1 MVSTRISKTL
11 IGVLIE
17 KSDKF
22 VKKKTL
28 NSNLHLSFF
37 IFFFF
42 IIFYHLSPFFVQFI
56 AHSSSACEKP
66 NDDMKVLK
74 NSVLQG

>member
-17 KSDKF
+17 TSDKF

-66 NDDMKVLK
+66 NDMKVLK

>member
-37 IFFFF
+37 FFFF
-42 IIFYHLSPFFVQFI
+42 YHFLSFI
-56 AHSSSACEKP
+56 TLFCAVYCSQQQC
-66 NDDMKVLK
+66 M
-74 NSVLQG
+74 

>member
-17 KSDKF
+17 TSDKF

-42 IIFYHLSPFFVQFI
+42 FLSFFIIYHPFLCSLLLTAAV
-56 AHSSSACEKP
+56 H
-66 NDDMKVLK
+66 VK
-74 NSVLQG
+74 NPMMI

>member
-17 KSDKF
+17 TSDKF

-37 IFFFF
+37 IFFFLSFF
-42 IIFYHLSPFFVQFI
+42 IIYHPFLCSLLLTAAV
-56 AHSSSACEKP
+56 H
-66 NDDMKVLK
+66 VK
-74 NSVLQG
+74 NPMMI

>member
-17 KSDKF
+17 TSDKF

-37 IFFFF
+37 FFFF
-42 IIFYHLSPFFVQFI
+42 LSFFIIYHPFLCSLLLTAAV
-56 AHSSSACEKP
+56 H
-66 NDDMKVLK
+66 VK
-74 NSVLQG
+74 NPMI

>member
-17 KSDKF
+17 TSDKF

-37 IFFFF
+37 IFFFYHFLSF
-42 IIFYHLSPFFVQFI
+42 ITLFLCSLLLTAAVHV
-56 AHSSSACEKP
+56 
-66 NDDMKVLK
+66 K
-74 NSVLQG
+74 NPMI

>member
-17 KSDKF
+17 TSDKF

-37 IFFFF
+37 IFYHF
-42 IIFYHLSPFFVQFI
+42 FYHLSPFFVQFI

>member
-17 KSDKF
+17 TSDKF

-28 NSNLHLSFF
+28 NSNLHFHFLSFLL
-37 IFFFF
+37 
-42 IIFYHLSPFFVQFI
+42 YSPFFVQFI